1 MISRSGQRR
10 RALPTA
16 LSELLLTC
24 RSADWACEV
33 ITHNLRAR
41 HTSFGSIGTLLR
53 PKAIDIGFGF
63 AARRLI
69 TAG

>member
-1 MISRSGQRR
+1 
-10 RALPTA
+10 
-16 LSELLLTC
+16 LLLTC